1 MALEHGD
8 GGVGHIALFRCQLC
22 VHVGVKSSAELF
34 DDDGTIGD
42 LCSVHFD
49 ERQLAFGGAESHL
62 VVHILQASVLTMQ
75 K

>member
-1 MALEHGD
+1 MILEHGD
-8 GGVGHIALFRCQLC
+8 GGVGHVALFRCQVC
-22 VHVGVKSSAELF
+22 VHVGVKSNAEFLH
-34 DDDGTIGD
+34 DDGTIGD
-42 LCSVHFD
+42 LGSVHFN